1 MDIATIGQPEN
12 SAVQPVGELD
22 NQMVIVVLYED
33 NDIVVIDKPVGV
45 ICNRAETVKV
55 ETLQDWWESKYLIT
69 NRKFSNSQIEDE
81 KYFIERSG
89 LVHRLDKETS
99 GVMVMAKTAAAFV
112 ELLRQF
118 KEREVQK
125 SYVAL
130 THGIWKVK
138 HGEIA
143 LPIGRRRDDRQKMG
157 VVESGR
163 ESVTGYRVIS
173 EYKKWV
179 FPREMRVEERG
190 YTGFTLV
197 EFRPKTGRMHQIR
210 VHARHMGHPI
220 VGDEQYGGRKRSR
233 EDRKWCG
240 HVMLQAKTLE
250 LTHPSTKE
258 RVRWES
264 KLELDLTNMG

>member
-1 MDIATIGQPEN
+1 MDIAI
-12 SAVQPVGELD
+12 
-22 NQMVIVVLYED
+22 LYED
-33 NDIVVIDKPVGV
+33 ADIVVIDKPVGV

-55 ETLQDWWESKYLIT
+55 ETLQDWWEDKYKVPRTESL
-69 NRKFSNSQIEDE
+69 SEDE

-99 GVMVMAKTAAAFV
+99 GVMIMAKTTAAFV

-125 SYVAL
+125 TYVAL

-163 ESVTGYRVIS
+163 ESVTGYRVLS
-173 EYKKWV
+173 EYKKWE
-179 FPREMRVEERG
+179 FPRELRVEERG

-210 VHARHMGHPI
+210 VHSRHMGHPI

-233 EDRKWCG
+233 EDRKWCE

-250 LTHPSTKE
+250 LSHPITKE
-258 RVRWES
+258 RTVWAS
-264 KLELDLTNMG
+264 KLEFDLTNMG

>member
-1 MDIATIGQPEN
+1 MG
-12 SAVQPVGELD
+12 
-22 NQMVIVVLYED
+22 IVVLYED

-55 ETLQDWWESKYLIT
+55 ETLQDWWDGRYLIS
-69 NRKFSNSQIEDE
+69 NHKFPARIASQTDAGGLNSQIDDE
-81 KYFIERSG
+81 KYFLERSG

-99 GVMVMAKTAAAFV
+99 GVMVMAKTVPSFV

-118 KEREVQK
+118 REREVQK
-125 SYVAL
+125 TYVAL

-138 HGEIA
+138 HDEIA

-163 ESVTGYRVIS
+163 ESVTNYRVREEFKS
-173 EYKKWV
+173 WS
-179 FPREMRVEERG
+179 FPRELKVEDRG
-190 YTGFTLV
+190 YTGFSLV
-197 EFRPKTGRMHQIR
+197 EFMPKTGRMHQIR

-233 EDRKWCG
+233 EDRKWCE
-240 HVMLQAKTLE
+240 HVMLMAKTLE
-250 LTHPSTKE
+250 LTHPITK
-258 RVRWES
+258 VKMKWDS
-264 KLELDLTNMG
+264 KLELVLTNLNN

>member
-1 MDIATIGQPEN
+1 MDIAI
-12 SAVQPVGELD
+12 
-22 NQMVIVVLYED
+22 LYED
-33 NDIVVIDKPVGV
+33 KDIVVIDKPVGV

-55 ETLQDWWESKYLIT
+55 DTLQDWWEEKYGDVGERDKVKVASE
-69 NRKFSNSQIEDE
+69 NMDEDE

-99 GVMVMAKTAAAFV
+99 GVMIMAKTVPAFV

-138 HGEIA
+138 HGEIS
-143 LPIGRRRDDRQKMG
+143 LPIARRRDDRQKMG

-173 EYKKWV
+173 EYKNWE
-179 FPREMRVEERG
+179 FPRELRVEERG

-197 EFRPKTGRMHQIR
+197 EFKPKTGRMHQIR
-210 VHARHMGHPI
+210 VHSRHMGHPI

-250 LTHPSTKE
+250 LTHPITKE
-258 RVRWES
+258 RVMWAS
-264 KLELDLTNMG
+264 NLELDLTTMR